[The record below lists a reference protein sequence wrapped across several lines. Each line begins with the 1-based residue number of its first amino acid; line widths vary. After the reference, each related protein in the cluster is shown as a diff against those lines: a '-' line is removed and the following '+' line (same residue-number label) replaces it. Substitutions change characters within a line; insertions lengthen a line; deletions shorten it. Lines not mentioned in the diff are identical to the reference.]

1 MRAKIIISLCL
12 LSICS
17 HLPPAAAQG
26 ERTHRVARGE
36 TLTAIADEYG
46 VTIQALKDRNG
57 LRGDRIDVG
66 QRLLIPDRDQE
77 WYVVRRGDNLTRI
90 AERHGITV
98 ATLRSLNGLRGS
110 RIHPGQKL
118 RLGTSPRD
126 EAVHVV
132 RRGDNLSR
140 IAQRYGTT
148 VQALRRIN
156 DLDDDRIFVG
166 QKLRLREVA
175 RTVHV
180 VERGDALWEVAQA
193 YGLTVADLMA
203 INGLATDVI
212 HPGQELRLAR
222 DETPA
227 TAVYTVRRGDNL
239 TEIARLHQMGLREL
253 RNLNGIE
260 GSLIHPGQTLQVRP
274 LLGSRAPTGTA
285 SVPSTVAWDDLFV
298 SVSGVRRLEAGNGP
312 YYFEQPRADRQRSK
326 TYREESSISPL
337 VSYRHARQLLDRFDE
352 TIASMTPLSRRLE
365 GWHFVLDPGHG
376 GIDPGAIV
384 AGTDAQGDPFHIVE
398 DEIVYDLALR
408 VYALLKLHGAEATL
422 TLLSPNHLLR
432 GSTPVTQTFVHD
444 RNEVFNSLDWNR
456 RDKPST
462 WPKGGQKYLDA
473 RVDIAKRALRD
484 VPGDRQVFLSF
495 HADND
500 RPTGDA
506 VTLFY
511 YQSSRQTDTLS
522 RSFARKLI
530 PAMGAG
536 AHAKG
541 RALGVLRNN
550 PARYKL
556 LVEMRNLAFADHIWA
571 VRYEQLRQRD
581 AQKVV
586 KALLDALS

>member
-239 TEIARLHQMGLREL
+239 TEIA
-253 RNLNGIE
+253 
-260 GSLIHPGQTLQVRP
+260 
-274 LLGSRAPTGTA
+274 
-285 SVPSTVAWDDLFV
+285 
-298 SVSGVRRLEAGNGP
+298 
-312 YYFEQPRADRQRSK
+312 
-326 TYREESSISPL
+326 
-337 VSYRHARQLLDRFDE
+337 
-352 TIASMTPLSRRLE
+352 
-365 GWHFVLDPGHG
+365 
-376 GIDPGAIV
+376 
-384 AGTDAQGDPFHIVE
+384 
-398 DEIVYDLALR
+398 
-408 VYALLKLHGAEATL
+408 
-422 TLLSPNHLLR
+422 
-432 GSTPVTQTFVHD
+432 
-444 RNEVFNSLDWNR
+444 
-456 RDKPST
+456 
-462 WPKGGQKYLDA
+462 
-473 RVDIAKRALRD
+473 
-484 VPGDRQVFLSF
+484 
-495 HADND
+495 
-500 RPTGDA
+500 
-506 VTLFY
+506 
-511 YQSSRQTDTLS
+511 
-522 RSFARKLI
+522 
-530 PAMGAG
+530 
-536 AHAKG
+536 
-541 RALGVLRNN
+541 
-550 PARYKL
+550 
-556 LVEMRNLAFADHIWA
+556 
-571 VRYEQLRQRD
+571 
-581 AQKVV
+581 
-586 KALLDALS
+586 